1 MGIVWFMMLPVNIK
15 DNIHLDFRQKQL
27 DYNSLNENAE
37 TLPFQ
42 LY

>member
-1 MGIVWFMMLPVNIK
+1 MGIVWFMMLSVNIK